1 MAGFVRRIQN
11 TACYDNTDPNK
22 LPLVSAKGD
31 KGGKATVLTAVL
43 IDGDKGW
50 FDEAAT
56 HGRTAMEQKVTW
68 TDSPEKV
75 PNGRRIDIVW
85 LFIKPVGGEYA
96 YAGATASHMIIDEAA
111 GLGYKYLANHANQL
125 GKAVKGHIDLGPL
138 SESAKAV
145 LKDALNTYPD
155 VLENSPRE
163 LKIALGLEAPDPN

>member
-1 MAGFVRRIQN
+1 MARLTSRIQN

-43 IDGDKGW
+43 IDGEKGW

-56 HGRTAMEQKVTW
+56 HGRTPLEQNVTW

-75 PNGRRIDIVW
+75 PNGRRIEIVW
-85 LFIKPVGGEYA
+85 LFIKPVKGEYV
-96 YAGATASHMIIDEAA
+96 YHGATASHMIIDEEA

-125 GKAVKGHIDLGPL
+125 GKAVKGQVDLAQLPD
-138 SESAKAV
+138 SARAV
-145 LKDALNTYPD
+145 LIDALNTYPD
-155 VLENSPRE
+155 VLQNSSDE
-163 LKIALGLEAPDPN
+163 LKRALGLAAS